1 MSLFT
6 DEGALRSF
14 CARILGWSIE
24 RAGAVEHAI
33 RSIEFAVAHR
43 VALMLLGET
52 ILVSLARALHRRML
66 GAEQP
71 FGNVVGAARL
81 LGMSHASLGEWLQ
94 RYRTRQ
100 ASAPR
105 RRPSPIPCPNATRG
119 HSIRRPSR

>member
-14 CARILGWSIE
+14 CARVLRCSTE
-24 RAGAVEHAI
+24 RAGAVEHAL
-33 RSIEFAVAHR
+33 RSIEFAAAHR
-43 VALMLLGET
+43 VALVLLGET
-52 ILVSLARALHRRML
+52 ILVSIAHALHRRML

-71 FGNVVGAARL
+71 
-81 LGMSHASLGEWLQ
+81 
-94 RYRTRQ
+94 TRQ